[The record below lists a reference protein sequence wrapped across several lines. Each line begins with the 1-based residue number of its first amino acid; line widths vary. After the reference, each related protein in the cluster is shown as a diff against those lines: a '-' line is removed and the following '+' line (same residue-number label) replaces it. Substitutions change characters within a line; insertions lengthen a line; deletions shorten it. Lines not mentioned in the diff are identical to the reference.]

1 MPPLFSYG
9 FRPFFLGAG
18 LIALVVVPLWSLSLA
33 TGLVLPLAWP
43 PMLWHAHEMVFGF
56 VPAAIA
62 GFLLTAVP
70 SWTGRKGFAGP
81 PLIGLFALWLAGRI
95 ATGVSAETPA
105 ALVAAIDLAFFPM
118 LAALLAPPLI
128 RERNRN
134 TPLLLVLLALFVC
147 QSTFHWAAWRN
158 DAWTAHQA
166 TLAAIDITLI
176 LVTVIGGRIVPSFT
190 ATALRLSG
198 STAVPRSRRGL
209 TPVVVGLMI
218 AVAATDVLQPPS
230 AWVGGA
236 AALAALA
243 QAWRIA
249 QWQSLRTWRMP
260 IVWILHLGY
269 VWLPIG
275 LALKAWA
282 LFGGPPV
289 TAHWLHA
296 LTLGP
301 IATMIVAVMTR
312 TSLGH
317 TGRELS
323 LHPLTL
329 VAYGL
334 LAAAIVV
341 RVLAPALPGV
351 EYLATVAVSAALW
364 AGAFAAFLWVY
375 APILIGPKVEAKW
388 AGPSITSAPPGEAH
402 RRT

>member
-33 TGLVLPLAWP
+33 TGLALPLAWP

-81 PLIGLFALWLAGRI
+81 PLIVLFSVWLAGRLV
-95 ATGVSAETPA
+95 TGVSAETPA
-105 ALVAAIDLAFFPM
+105 ALVATIDLAFFPL
-118 LAALLAPPLI
+118 LAALLAPPLV

-134 TPLLLVLLALFVC
+134 TPLLLVLLALWISQCV
-147 QSTFHWAAWRN
+147 FHWAAWRN
-158 DAWTAHQA
+158 DAGTAHQA

-198 STAVPRSRRGL
+198 STAVPKSRRGL
-209 TPVVVGLMI
+209 TPVVVASMV
-218 AVAATDVLQPPS
+218 AVTVVDLLLPS
-230 AWVGGA
+230 TPWAGGV

-249 QWQSLRTWRMP
+249 QWQSLRTMRMP

-282 LFGGPPV
+282 LFGGPLV

-296 LTLGP
+296 FTLGP

-317 TGRELS
+317 TGRELN
-323 LHPLTL
+323 LHPLTIA
-329 VAYGL
+329 AYGL
-334 LAAAIVV
+334 LAAATIV
-341 RVLAPALPGV
+341 RVLAPAWPGAS
-351 EYLATVAVSAALW
+351 YLVVVAISAALW

-375 APILIGPKVEAKW
+375 APILVGPKFETKW
-388 AGPSITSAPPGEAH
+388 TGPPIRPAST
-402 RRT
+402 